1 MGGFGLFE
9 VMKNKGILSPH
20 GRGKIKY
27 LWAWLLSMG
36 AFLLCEAFIDE
47 ADCIAVESPLD
58 GLLPFSEGF
67 VVFYVLWYF
76 LILGSL
82 IWFALFSGRGFGD
95 FLKYMTVCQVAA
107 IVIFLLF
114 PNKQELRPEALPR
127 ENIFASITGLIHSV
141 DTNTNV
147 CPSLHVCYSVAMAS
161 VWHREAKGDLT
172 RVIYKILAVL
182 ISISTVMI
190 KQHSVVDI
198 FVALPVCAI
207 AEAVTYHGFLKGG
220 FAVNDCDSL

>member
-1 MGGFGLFE
+1 MRSGGLAQSI
-9 VMKNKGILSPH
+9 KTKGILSD
-20 GRGKIKY
+20 GGAEGVKN
-27 LWAWLLSMG
+27 LFLWLLSMV

-47 ADCIAVESPLD
+47 ADCYSVEIFLD
-58 GLLPFSEGF
+58 SLLPFSEIF

-82 IWFALFSGRGFGD
+82 ICFALFSGEGFGN
-95 FLKYMTVCQVAA
+95 FLKYMTVCQVVA

-114 PNKQELRPEALPR
+114 PNKQELRPEVLPR
-127 ENIFASITGLIHSV
+127 ENIFASLVGLIHSV

-147 CPSLHVCYSVAMAS
+147 CPSLHVCYSIALAS
-161 VWHREAKGDLT
+161 VWHREARWDTT
-172 RVIYKILAVL
+172 RVIYKVLAVL
-182 ISISTVMI
+182 VSISTVMI

-207 AEAVTYHGFLKGG
+207 AEAVTYHSSFESHFCGK
-220 FAVNDCDSL
+220 

>member
-1 MGGFGLFE
+1 MGGFGIFE
-9 VMKNKGILSPH
+9 VMKNKGLLSPS

-36 AFLLCEAFIDE
+36 VFLLCEAFIDE
-47 ADCIAVESPLD
+47 ADCYSVESPLD

-82 IWFALFSGRGFGD
+82 IWFALFSGEGFGN

-114 PNKQELRPEALPR
+114 PNKQELRPEVLPR
-127 ENIFASITGLIHSV
+127 ENIFASLVGLIHSV

-147 CPSLHVCYSVAMAS
+147 CPSLHVCYSIAMSS
-161 VWHREAKGDLT
+161 VWHREARRDTT
-172 RVIYKILAVL
+172 RVIYKVLAVL
-182 ISISTVMI
+182 VSISTVMI

-198 FVALPVCAI
+198 FVALPVCVI
-207 AEAVTYHGFLKGG
+207 AEAVTYHSSFKSRFCGE
-220 FAVNDCDSL
+220 